1 MGASMPQPDL
11 FDDLDA
17 AGCYCGVDEAGRGP
31 LAGPVVA
38 AAVILDPARPIR
50 LLDDSKKLTESR
62 REALFDEIRERA
74 AGWAIAEASVVEIDE
89 LNILHASMLAMR
101 RAVLALL
108 DDGHPLDR
116 AHVDGN
122 RCPELPVLG
131 RALVGGDA
139 SDPAI
144 AAASILA
151 KVSRDRQIVAL
162 DAEHPG
168 YGLARHKGYPTP
180 AHLAALAELGPSPIH
195 RRSFAPVRRLCTPDE
210 LG

>member
-1 MGASMPQPDL
+1 MPQADL

-17 AGCYCGVDEAGRGP
+17 GGVYCGVDEAGRGP

-38 AAVILDPARPIR
+38 AAVILDPARRIAA
-50 LLDDSKKLTESR
+50 LNDSKKLGEAR

-74 AGWAIAEASVVEIDE
+74 TGWAIAEASVAEIDR

-101 RAVLALL
+101 RAVLALIEQ
-108 DDGHPLDR
+108 GHRFDR

-122 RCPELPVLG
+122 RCPELPVIG
-131 RALVGGDA
+131 HALVGGDG

-162 DAEHPG
+162 DAEYPQ
-168 YGLARHKGYPTP
+168 YGLARHKGYPTT
-180 AHLAALAELGPSPIH
+180 AHLAALSEHGPSPIH
-195 RRSFAPVRRLCTPDE
+195 RRSFAPVRLAME
-210 LG
+210 QVGES